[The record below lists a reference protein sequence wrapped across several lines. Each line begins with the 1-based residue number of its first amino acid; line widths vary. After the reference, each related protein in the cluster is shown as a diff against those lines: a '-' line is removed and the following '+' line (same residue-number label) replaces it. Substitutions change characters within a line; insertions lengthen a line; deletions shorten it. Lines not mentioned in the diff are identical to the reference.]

1 MMGEEPDSPP
11 GLLVSEIRVSLSHLS
26 HCCSLGRQGSRGPL
40 LKWALS
46 TSACSVWV
54 VDALRPPW
62 LILTARLAGKS
73 QNSFQEALKP
83 LLAVGLCYSSDR
95 H

>member
-1 MMGEEPDSPP
+1 MEEEPDSP
-11 GLLVSEIRVSLSHLS
+11 GLLVSEIQVSLSPLS

-40 LKWALS
+40 LKWTLS
-46 TSACSVWV
+46 TTHAVWWV
-54 VDALRPPW
+54 LSGPPW
-62 LILTARLAGKS
+62 LTLTATLAGKS